1 MCIFP
6 EKRCG
11 ETLAVD
17 TVPHNVDQ
25 NHVYDSRFYRVED
38 PAGDLMLP
46 YLLWATYAAYLN
58 MGVFLLN

>member
-38 PAGDLMLP
+38 PVFGVYYRGEHITGDYTILLP
-46 YLLWATYAAYLN
+46 R
-58 MGVFLLN
+58 